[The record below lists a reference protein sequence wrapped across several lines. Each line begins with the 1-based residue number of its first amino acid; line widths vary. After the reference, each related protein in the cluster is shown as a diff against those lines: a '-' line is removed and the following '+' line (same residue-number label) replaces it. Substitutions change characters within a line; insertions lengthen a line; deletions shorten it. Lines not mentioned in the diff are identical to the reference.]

1 LYYYDFLGYYQNG
14 FGLNT
19 QFIIYVVQSIKY
31 VAGGSYLDYFLIFQA
46 IGFFGIA
53 ILMRILE
60 EIYSDLGVEPSWY
73 IYLLL
78 FLPSLHY
85 WSSAL
90 GKDSLFFFATVLSIW
105 SAMNIRRRLTAM
117 VLAIT
122 VLMLIRPHIA
132 MVALAALA
140 ATVVRDRQTSPAI
153 RVIFFA
159 TSVIGVIFAVA
170 TLRTTFNL
178 NLTDPNTVSDMLSG
192 TGRDAFVQ
200 SEDAGRTAV
209 NAVYPVRV
217 LSLLFRPFF
226 FDAGGALG
234 LIVSFENLLF
244 LFMICALIYHHR
256 LVTTLAKTVPY
267 IRFALLSSVGVLLM
281 LSIGYYNVGLGIRQ
295 KATMILPGF
304 FVAFVTLRAM
314 LQARKE
320 QQAGVA
326 AHAVWPPKLI
336 ASPPPQAR

>member
-1 LYYYDFLGYYQNG
+1 
-14 FGLNT
+14 
-19 QFIIYVVQSIKY
+19 
-31 VAGGSYLDYFLIFQA
+31 
-46 IGFFGIA
+46 
-53 ILMRILE
+53 
-60 EIYSDLGVEPSWY
+60 
-73 IYLLL
+73 
-78 FLPSLHY
+78 
-85 WSSAL
+85 
-90 GKDSLFFFATVLSIW
+90 
-105 SAMNIRRRLTAM
+105 MNIRRRLTAM

-244 LFMICALIYHHR
+244 LFMICALIYHRR
-256 LVTTLAKTVPY
+256 LVTTLAKSVPY
-267 IRFALLSSVGVLLM
+267 I
-281 LSIGYYNVGLGIRQ
+281 
-295 KATMILPGF
+295 
-304 FVAFVTLRAM
+304 
-314 LQARKE
+314 QAR
-320 QQAGVA
+320 
-326 AHAVWPPKLI
+326 
-336 ASPPPQAR
+336 

>member
-1 LYYYDFLGYYQNG
+1 
-14 FGLNT
+14 
-19 QFIIYVVQSIKY
+19 
-31 VAGGSYLDYFLIFQA
+31 
-46 IGFFGIA
+46 
-53 ILMRILE
+53 
-60 EIYSDLGVEPSWY
+60 VEPSWY

-244 LFMICALIYHHR
+244 LFMICALIYHRR
-256 LVTTLAKTVPY
+256 LVTKLAKTVPY